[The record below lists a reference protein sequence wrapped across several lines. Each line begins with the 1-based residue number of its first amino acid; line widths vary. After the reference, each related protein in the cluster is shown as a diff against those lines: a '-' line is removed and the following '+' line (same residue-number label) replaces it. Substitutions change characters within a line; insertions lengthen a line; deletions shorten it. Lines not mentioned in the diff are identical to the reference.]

1 MPLFSKLRSKSAQNT
16 KAKAQPE
23 PGSGVVAPPPKPRFV
38 STWTSSE
45 IVPSEVE
52 ELVEVCTAEMK
63 LRGMTE
69 MMFACIAKLTCPLA
83 EALSSP
89 FLLLPFRL
97 DSDSSSARSF
107 IGGYFKGN
115 ASGSHQYRGAALR
128 QEIRLTEPSVI
139 CSILKWCWSRMP
151 GGVVSWPVYEAFK
164 IGEQESRMAR
174 DAFNTF
180 VPIGADSSAR
190 KNVILN
196 FFDLLAAVAAHG
208 KSNGLAGRKL
218 SRLAGWWAFELS
230 DGGKGFEG
238 GYKSWTQA
246 ADAASHLF
254 FAYLRSLSPDTNP
267 SLNVIE
273 RIPRSLQALLAQ
285 TEYPPETPVLLQ
297 RATPRVVMIVDT
309 VSPTPFALLRRA
321 RKFEYREN
329 DRVLNQF
336 AEFEDPVNA
345 LTDECKRVL
354 YAIANIN
361 SHAAV
366 RSRQGQYSNPDET
379 WSAFSNLG
387 FSDMSSAASPNGM
400 NGSAKPTTAQSG
412 LSSAPRSR
420 QADFGRPT
428 TPSWAD
434 FLSSGFADDDTKAPP
449 TLLLPPDKVLPPIGS
464 RAQTPANGRMGTSNG
479 DEDLA
484 PGELA
489 AVTNVDLDDAF
500 WWVWMTSLAGEEP
513 NERKAVFG
521 RCALVETTIRGNWLI
536 MEEQVKG
543 ASPDPMEGAQIV
555 EKKSRFGFTKRGR
568 LGGRKATDKK
578 QSPAPAPALDRTISA
593 TPSKTSVGPEQH
605 AKIRA
610 AAAALARKESG
621 QPDETAQ
628 RRGRVEDSASMK
640 TNSVLTLGLTS
651 EAGPAMQ
658 WAKSYDKHALRAQYL
673 GDNFAGKGASR
684 EDLARVA
691 SSASNA
697 DARSA
702 APSVAPAPALS
713 PDASSFPKTSTDRD
727 LPALPSQA
735 EPTPAEPIISP
746 PTEAAAEP
754 EQAEP
759 APLPPKAPEAA
770 VIPDPTQEQ
779 AEEAQAVP
787 MPETTQAEAADPIP
801 EVTALPSPPSPKSA
815 RVERKPL
822 PRSSNIQDHPA
833 FRKQSMDQHRS
844 LPQQQPQTQQQV
856 NPAVLAAQKALE
868 SNQENT
874 SPESQK
880 SHKLS
885 KKQPTGNASG
895 FKKMFGRNKD
905 KSNRRSMEVHNQATL
920 SPPSESSFTRRL
932 SLMRKKSG
940 PPGSAKAS
948 QTALQQQP
956 ATAAPAATEEPIM
969 PSSPALYNGSV
980 NNMSRVDTTENENA
994 QKEFSRFDQGPMDDM
1009 PAAAPQDS
1017 VDDEEGDVP
1026 DSPTRQYNTQAAA
1039 ALDPRNEQETPNE
1052 GFITPAEQ
1060 TAGATDDAVSEMSV
1074 EPPRAPSP
1082 EKDRWAQIRENA
1094 QRRAA
1099 RASEEQSMQSRPTQS
1114 GMTEDDGATSEE
1126 ESKSPHSPVF
1136 MSTY

>member
-1 MPLFSKLRSKSAQNT
+1 MAIAGL
-16 KAKAQPE
+16 
-23 PGSGVVAPPPKPRFV
+23 
-38 STWTSSE
+38 
-45 IVPSEVE
+45 
-52 ELVEVCTAEMK
+52 
-63 LRGMTE
+63 
-69 MMFACIAKLTCPLA
+69 AKLTCPIA

-97 DSDSSSARSF
+97 DFDSSSARSF

-128 QEIRLTEPSVI
+128 QEIRLTEASVI

-174 DAFNTF
+174 DAFSTF
-180 VPIGADSSAR
+180 VPIGADSAAR
-190 KNVILN
+190 KDIILN

-254 FAYLRSLSPDTNP
+254 FAYLRSLSPETDP

-321 RKFEYREN
+321 RNFEYREN
-329 DRVLNQF
+329 DTVLNQF
-336 AEFEDPVNA
+336 AEFEDPINA

-361 SHAAV
+361 SHAEV
-366 RSRQGQYSNPDET
+366 RSRQGQFSNSDET

-387 FSDMSSAASPNGM
+387 FSDMSSTAPPATEGV

-434 FLSSGFADDDTKAPP
+434 FLSSGFADDENKAPP
-449 TLLLPPDKVLPPIGS
+449 ALLLPPDKVLPPIGS
-464 RAQTPANGRMGTSNG
+464 RVQTPANGRSGTSNG
-479 DEDLA
+479 GEDLA

-513 NERKAVFG
+513 NERKGVFG

-543 ASPDPMEGAQIV
+543 ASPDPMEGAEIV

-568 LGGRKATDKK
+568 LGGRRATEKK
-578 QSPAPAPALDRTISA
+578 QVLPASAPTPAPALDRAVSA

-621 QPDETAQ
+621 QPDEAAQ
-628 RRGRVEDSASMK
+628 RRGRVEDAASMK

-673 GDNFAGKGASR
+673 GDNFAGKGTSR

-697 DARSA
+697 DTRSA

-713 PDASSFPKTSTDRD
+713 PDASSFPKTSTDRE
-727 LPALPSQA
+727 LPALPSQEQA
-735 EPTPAEPIISP
+735 APSESAVSP
-746 PTEAAAEP
+746 PTEPVTQP
-754 EQAEP
+754 EA
-759 APLPPKAPEAA
+759 APLPPKAPEAIA
-770 VIPDPTQEQ
+770 IPVPTQQ
-779 AEEAQAVP
+779 QGEEAQAVP
-787 MPETTQAEAADPIP
+787 VPEITQTEAADPMTQ
-801 EVTALPSPPSPKSA
+801 ENALPSPQSPKTA
-815 RVERKPL
+815 KVERKPL

-833 FRKQSMDQHRS
+833 FRKQSMDQHR
-844 LPQQQPQTQQQV
+844 PMQQQQSHPQV

-868 SNQENT
+868 GNQENT

-880 SHKLS
+880 GHKLA
-885 KKQPTGNASG
+885 KKQPTGNATG

-905 KSNRRSMEVHNQATL
+905 KANRRSMEVHNQATL

-948 QTALQQQP
+948 QTAIQQEP
-956 ATAAPAATEEPIM
+956 TARAAEPTTETVM

-980 NNMSRVDTTENENA
+980 NNASTIDTTDNENA
-994 QKEFSRFDQGPMDDM
+994 KTEFSRFDQGPMDDM
-1009 PAAAPQDS
+1009 PAALPRDS

-1026 DSPTRQYNTQAAA
+1026 DSPSRHYNTQAAA
-1039 ALDPRNEQETPNE
+1039 ALDPRNDQETPNE

-1060 TAGATDDAVSEMSV
+1060 SAGAANDAVSEMSV

-1126 ESKSPHSPVF
+1126 ESKSDF
-1136 MSTY
+1136 MHCKRIRQHVLTILGSH